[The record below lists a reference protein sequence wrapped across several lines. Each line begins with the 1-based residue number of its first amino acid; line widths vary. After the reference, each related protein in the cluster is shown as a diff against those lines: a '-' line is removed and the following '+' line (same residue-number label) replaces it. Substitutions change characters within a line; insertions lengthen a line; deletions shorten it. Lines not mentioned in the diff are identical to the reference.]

1 MAVEKIADSRPQE
14 THPSPPLPQKEQA
27 LKTLKKELGTNT
39 VVETIGIRSPQTRAY
54 DFIKGQIMA
63 NADKGSRKNPNIHDG
78 QQYLVVGVYPHGL
91 TFIAATFANEEA
103 ADSHTEKVNAIERS
117 LREIRNKERLSK
129 AELLQEEAEIKKDSP
144 EHYSINLEGIKDRLS
159 QSEVYKLASELF
171 PKLVESLSTIDAFTL
186 SIPLRKAV
194 EFARN
199 GRTYQAI
206 LLPAS
211 DIKGPSIFIRSCEEG
226 KDIWKDSTEGAFV
239 SVGKENPRNVN
250 EQSFIAYR
258 GPKAKEGSGPEI
270 NTANTDDN
278 IRRFM
283 EGIMTKSAQSEFAA

>member
-1 MAVEKIADSRPQE
+1 MAVEKIADSKPQE
-14 THPSPPLPQKEQA
+14 TYLYPPLPQKETQEI
-27 LKTLKKELGTNT
+27 LKKKL
-39 VVETIGIRSPQTRAY
+39 VSLAVIETIERENPRISAY
-54 DFIKGQIMA
+54 DYIKGQIMA
-63 NADKGSRKNPNIHDG
+63 NADKGSRKNPNIHDD
-78 QQYLVVGVYPHGL
+78 QQYVVVGVYPSGL
-91 TFIAATFANEEA
+91 SFVSATFTEEEK
-103 ADSHTEKVNAIERS
+103 ADSHTDKVNVMERNMREIQNKEMFS
-117 LREIRNKERLSK
+117 KTDLRE
-129 AELLQEEAEIKKDSP
+129 EEEEVKKDSP
-144 EHYSINLEGIKDRLS
+144 EHYSINLEDFKDRLS

-171 PKLVESLSTIDAFTL
+171 PKLVESLSTIDAFTA

-194 EFARN
+194 EFARD
-199 GRTYQAI
+199 GKTYQAI

-226 KDIWKDSTEGAFV
+226 KDIWKDSTEGVFV